1 MIKHIS
7 LDFWN
12 TLMVSNKIFSKL
24 RLDFLKKEFFQNI
37 SIDELS
43 FQIESIGDESDTINM
58 KEGISIPSEVMYQR
72 LFSKFDINIA
82 TTQAE
87 KIYND
92 LEVLFLNNPPI
103 SIYDLDELKRSLKAL
118 RNKGYTTNISS
129 NTAFIKGR
137 TLRGVFKH
145 YDLLDC
151 FDFLIF
157 SDEINSS
164 KPSSNFFKE
173 LERKCKN
180 INVSKNNILHLGDSF
195 EADVKG
201 AEAFKIKSKL
211 INIDNKKLIQLL
223 IDLEN

>member
-24 RLDFLKKEFFQNI
+24 RLGFLKKEFFQNI
-37 SIDELS
+37 SIEELS
-43 FQIESIGDESDTINM
+43 IQIETIGDESDLINM

-72 LFSKFDINIA
+72 LFLKFGLEIT

-92 LEVLFLNNPPI
+92 LEVLFLENPPI

-118 RNKGYTTNISS
+118 RNNGYTINISS

-137 TLRGVFKH
+137 TLRKIFND
-145 YDLLDC
+145 YDLLDY

-157 SDEINSS
+157 SDEINAS
-164 KPSSNFFKE
+164 KPSKFFFIN
-173 LERKCKN
+173 LIDKCKV
-180 INVSKNNILHLGDSF
+180 INVKKQHIIHIGDSKRADFEGASNNNIL
-195 EADVKG
+195 
-201 AEAFKIKSKL
+201 SKL
-211 INIDNKKLIQLL
+211 IDFKQENLVDFLNN
-223 IDLEN
+223 DL

>member
-7 LDFWN
+7 IDFWN

-24 RLDFLKKEFFQNI
+24 RLGFLKKEFFQNI
-37 SIDELS
+37 SIEELNI
-43 FQIESIGDESDTINM
+43 QIETIGDESDLINM

-72 LFSKFDINIA
+72 LFSKFGLEIT

-92 LEVLFLNNPPI
+92 LEVLFLDNPPI

-118 RNKGYTTNISS
+118 RNNGYTINISS

-137 TLRGVFKH
+137 TLKKIFND
-145 YDLLDC
+145 YDLLDY

-180 INVSKNNILHLGDSF
+180 LNVSKNSILHLGDS
-195 EADVKG
+195 
-201 AEAFKIKSKL
+201 L
-211 INIDNKKLIQLL
+211 TNHNH
-223 IDLEN
+223 

>member
-37 SIDELS
+37 SIEELS
-43 FQIESIGDESDTINM
+43 IQIETIGDESDTINM

-72 LFSKFDINIA
+72 LFSKFGLEIT

-92 LEVLFLNNPPI
+92 LEVLFLDNPPI
-103 SIYDLDELKRSLKAL
+103 SIYDLDQLKRCLKNL
-118 RNKGYTTNISS
+118 RDNGYTSNISS
-129 NTAFIKGR
+129 NTAYIKGR
-137 TLRGVFKH
+137 TLRKVFKK
-145 YDLLDC
+145 YDLLDY

-164 KPSSNFFKE
+164 KPSSKFFKE
-173 LERKCKN
+173 LERECKN
-180 INVSKNNILHLGDSF
+180 LNVSKNSILHIGDSF

-211 INIDNKKLIQLL
+211 INIDDKKLIQLL
-223 IDLEN
+223 IGLEN